1 MPISMYQASA
11 PLFLRALESL
21 SAILKKGEHLGD
33 AAAEARLAPDML
45 TLAGQ
50 IQRATDSAK
59 GCMARLADIPIPS
72 FPDTEKTMA
81 ELQQRIAKTVE
92 FIKSVPAAEIDGSEN
107 LPVTVGAGQRELKF
121 TGQDYLLS
129 FALPN
134 FYFHITAAYAILRHK
149 GVEIGKRDYLGRLAL
164 AA

>member
-1 MPISMYQASA
+1 MTISMYQASA
-11 PLFLRALESL
+11 PQFLRALESL

-33 AAAEARLAPDML
+33 ALAEARLAPDML

-59 GCMARLADIPIPS
+59 GCMARLADIPVPS
-72 FPDTEKTMA
+72 FPDTEKTLA
-81 ELQQRIAKTVE
+81 ELQVRIAKTVD
-92 FIKSVPAAEIDGSEN
+92 FIKSVPAGQIDGSEN
-107 LPVTVGAGQRELKF
+107 VPVSLSAGPRELKF
-121 TGQDYLLS
+121 TGEGYLLS

-134 FYFHITAAYAILRHK
+134 FYFHITTAYAILRHK

>member
-1 MPISMYQASA
+1 MYQASA

-21 SAILKKGEHLGD
+21 AAILKKGEGQGD
-33 AAAEARLAPDML
+33 AIVEARLAPDML

-59 GCMARLADIPIPS
+59 GCMARLANVPIPS
-72 FPDTEKTMA
+72 FPDEEKTLA
-81 ELQQRIAKTVE
+81 ELHARIAKTVD
-92 FIKSVPAAEIDGSEN
+92 FIKSIPADKIDGSEN
-107 LPVTVGAGQRELKF
+107 LPVAVGAGSRELKF
-121 TGQDYLLS
+121 KGEDYLLS

-134 FYFHITAAYAILRHK
+134 FYFHIATAYGILRHK

>member
-1 MPISMYQASA
+1 MYQASA
-11 PLFLRALESL
+11 PLFLRALDSL
-21 SAILKKGEHLGD
+21 SAILKKGEALGD
-33 AAAEARLAPDML
+33 GIVDARLAPDML

-72 FPDTEKTMA
+72 FPDTEKTLA
-81 ELQQRIAKTVE
+81 ELHARIAKTVE
-92 FIKSVPAAEIDGSEN
+92 FIKSVPPAKIDGSEN
-107 LPVTVGAGQRELKF
+107 LPVVVGAGPRELKF
-121 TGQDYLLS
+121 KGEDYLLS

-134 FYFHITAAYAILRHK
+134 FYFHITTAYAILRNK

>member
-1 MPISMYQASA
+1 MYQASA
-11 PLFLRALESL
+11 PLFLRALDSL

-33 AAAEARLAPDML
+33 GIVDARLAPDML

-72 FPDTEKTMA
+72 FPDIEKTLA
-81 ELQQRIAKTVE
+81 ELHARIVKTAE
-92 FIKSVPAAEIDGSEN
+92 FVKSIPAAQIDGSED
-107 LPVTVGAGQRELKF
+107 LPVTVGAGQHELKF
-121 TGQDYLLS
+121 RGGDYLLS

-134 FYFHITAAYAILRHK
+134 FYFHVAMAYAILRNK

-164 AA
+164 AG